1 MHRTRA
7 SGRLPT
13 PSPSPSGILVAV
25 PLRLALALLALASVA
40 IPVVSF
46 FDAVWAQWTFALL
59 ALGFPVALM
68 AIGAARGGRVG
79 WLGGVFACLLALL
92 VTSGVTIVS
101 SAGADSHA
109 GGWLGLPASFVVF
122 ALGVWLVPFVL
133 TIAAYARSFE
143 RFGVS
148 TDDLDRLR
156 RAAGRRGGS

>member
-1 MHRTRA
+1 MHRARA

-46 FDAVWAQWTFALL
+46 VDAVWAQWTFALL

-68 AIGAARGGRVG
+68 AVGAARGGRVG
-79 WLGGVFACLLALL
+79 WLGGVFVGLLALL
-92 VTSGVTIVS
+92 VASGVAILS
-101 SAGADSHA
+101 GAGAESRIGD
-109 GGWLGLPASFVVF
+109 WLGLPASFVAF
-122 ALGVWLVPFVL
+122 ALGVWLLPFVL
-133 TIAAYARSFE
+133 TIAAYARAFD
-143 RFGVS
+143 RFGIS

-156 RAAGRRGGS
+156 RTAGPRVDE